1 MLRIIIRI
9 NWQYSNS
16 HEIRMMQIIPGILEK
31 DWNTIETKLEQIRTF
46 TNAAHIDIIDGK
58 FVNNKSFLDPEPFRK
73 YAAELFLELHMMVVG
88 PVEFVEQWAAAGFK
102 RFLGHAEH
110 MTSQKEFVEEAK
122 KYGEVGLALDGPTHI
137 SQIRVPF
144 EQLDSILVY
153 TSNRVGFSGPSMMD
167 DRLDKVRHLKRLT
180 NISIEVDGGINDRT
194 IVRAKDAGANRFVS
208 TSFIWQSQTC
218 AEQYKKLIEAI
229 S

>member
-1 MLRIIIRI
+1 
-9 NWQYSNS
+9 
-16 HEIRMMQIIPGILEK
+16 MQIIPGILEK
-31 DWNTIETKLEQIRTF
+31 DWSAVESKLEQIKTF
-46 TNAAHIDIIDGK
+46 TNTAHIDIIDGK
-58 FVNNKSFLDPEPFRK
+58 FVNNKTFLDPEPFRK
-73 YAAELFLELHMMVVG
+73 YAAELFLELHMMVID

-137 SQIRVPF
+137 SQIKVPF

-167 DRLDKVRHLKRLT
+167 DRLDKVRHLRRLT
-180 NISIEVDGGINDRT
+180 NMLALRSPATNVPIEVDGGINDKT
-194 IVRAKDAGANRFVS
+194 ILRAKDAGATRFVS
-208 TSFIWQSQTC
+208 TSYIWQSQTC